1 MKILLIEPNVS
12 GHHISLYL
20 TPLIDSLLKKKNKIT
35 IIVSKLLKKN
45 KNFRSL
51 KKNSNIKF
59 LFIDSYENDHRK
71 NFLSLMSKQVKY
83 YYAFK
88 RCFKKIKDKP
98 DYIAKID
105 DHRNKS
111 HQPQQSDLYFLFFL
125 QIPKKKPKKIFH

>member
-20 TPLIDSLLKKKNKIT
+20 IPLIDSLLKKKNKIT

-71 NFLSLMSKQVKY
+71 NFLNLISKSLNM
-83 YYAFK
+83 
-88 RCFKKIKDKP
+88 
-98 DYIAKID
+98 
-105 DHRNKS
+105 
-111 HQPQQSDLYFLFFL
+111 
-125 QIPKKKPKKIFH
+125 